1 MGLQY
6 QAFETWEKSK
16 QAYKGWGSEELIKI
30 NAYPPPLPPPPPP
43 FNYST
48 DN

>member
-30 NAYPPPLPPPPPP
+30 NAYPPTNPAPSPV
-43 FNYST
+43 
-48 DN
+48 